1 MDSVVFSLFLLW
13 EGSDENGFLIEDT
26 RAIFL
31 WAFNQFSLNDL
42 RINIKLSALM
52 TKQMHTFPKGMGL
65 AFIKID
71 LADGADVMMDS
82 IIERNINMSDNGLGV
97 V

>member
-1 MDSVVFSLFLLW
+1 M
-13 EGSDENGFLIEDT
+13 IEDT
-26 RAIFL
+26 RAVFL

-52 TKQMHTFPKGMGL
+52 AKQMHTFPKGMG
-65 AFIKID
+65 FSIIKID
-71 LADGADVMMDS
+71 LADGADGMMDS
-82 IIERNINMSDNGLGV
+82 IIGRNIKMSDNGLGV